1 MCRQC
6 LFSLQKRRKTLK
18 FGIILGKF
26 VQCRFFLYFWVK
38 NLRENL
44 GKARPQFNDY
54 FSDKHRFH
62 KGKPLV
68 LDEWDSSC
76 WALFVDEAIVHKD
89 KSITFNFNNGTNI
102 KIEVLK

>member
-1 MCRQC
+1 MYQNVSSLPLETIGIDTLKMCRQC

-54 FSDKHRFH
+54 FSR
-62 KGKPLV
+62 
-68 LDEWDSSC
+68 
-76 WALFVDEAIVHKD
+76 
-89 KSITFNFNNGTNI
+89 
-102 KIEVLK
+102 